1 MYIYT
6 YIHTHTHRD
15 TYTHIYIHAQ
25 ALAMF
30 ASFFSAQFLLKLKY
44 GSIPWPIILAA
55 LGILIGYLS
64 SEQSGHIIDFGPDF
78 QLQTLQSRFPNLTM
92 SLLDPPHIDMPRYT
106 FGELQHLFSTA
117 CSIALV
123 VILETLISA
132 RIAGALLRL

>member
-1 MYIYT
+1 
-6 YIHTHTHRD
+6 
-15 TYTHIYIHAQ
+15 
-25 ALAMF
+25 MF
-30 ASFFSAQFLLKLKY
+30 AIFFSAQFMLKLRY

-55 LGILIGYLS
+55 LGILIGYLT

-92 SLLDPPHIDMPRYT
+92 SLLDPPHIDIKRYT
-106 FGELQHLFSTA
+106 FGEMQQLFSAA

-132 RIAGALLRL
+132 RIAGSKTRIGICKNSTLPARMYAFLYCSLHRP